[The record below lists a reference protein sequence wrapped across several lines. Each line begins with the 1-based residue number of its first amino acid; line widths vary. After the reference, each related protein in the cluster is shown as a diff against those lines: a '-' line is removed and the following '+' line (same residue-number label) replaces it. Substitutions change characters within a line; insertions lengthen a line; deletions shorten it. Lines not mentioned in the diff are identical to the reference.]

1 MELILL
7 CASGIVGGCGLLVLR
22 RAAGRGIAPLPPA
35 SDRGRPGA
43 VAQHRGP
50 AAVIADTI
58 HGTSLHDRDVH
69 LRLLGRSRA
78 DDDRD
83 LIVHMAL
90 LAALAMVV
98 TGGIATAAIGGHAAG
113 LIAVP
118 AGVVGALG
126 GVVLQR
132 RGRIEAAER
141 QCAAVRYELSA
152 FLDVMVMVLAAD
164 ATVESAV
171 DHAARA
177 GQGRFFSE
185 VCSALEVQHARGG
198 SVVDALADVAD
209 IVDVTELR
217 QTADAVRLAVREG
230 APLGRTLAA
239 RCATLRATVAAE
251 DETEARLRTSRL
263 TGPLVGMGLVFMAVV
278 IYPALGVA

>member
-1 MELILL
+1 M
-7 CASGIVGGCGLLVLR
+7 SP
-22 RAAGRGIAPLPPA
+22 AACPPIA
-35 SDRGRPGA
+35 A
-43 VAQHRGP
+43 VAIP
-50 AAVIADTI
+50 PVTTIA
-58 HGTSLHDRDVH
+58 S
-69 LRLLGRSRA
+69 
-78 DDDRD
+78 
-83 LIVHMAL
+83 
-90 LAALAMVV
+90 
-98 TGGIATAAIGGHAAG
+98 AAI
-113 LIAVP
+113 
-118 AGVVGALG
+118 
-126 GVVLQR
+126 
-132 RGRIEAAER
+132 
-141 QCAAVRYELSA
+141 RYELSA

-177 GQGRFFSE
+177 GQGRFFRE

-198 SVVDALADVAD
+198 SVVEALADVAD